1 MKVIP
6 MTEDRYC
13 QYCGTKLDTDTC
25 PNCGRE
31 LDYNE
36 QVQPDYCVGEEV
48 YYKDKP
54 YKVEDMKMMLHPAS
68 QLYEDAYKLEDR
80 SESNYIFW
88 EELFH
93 ENFFQNKHRRN

>member
-1 MKVIP
+1 MEVIP
-6 MTEDRYC
+6 IIEDRYC

-54 YKVEDMKMMLHPAS
+54 YKVADMKMMVHTGS
-68 QLYEDAYKLEDR
+68 QLYEDAYKLEGI
-80 SESNYIFW
+80 NGYIFW
-88 EELFH
+88 EELFV
-93 ENFFQNKHRRN
+93 ENFFQTKHRRNY